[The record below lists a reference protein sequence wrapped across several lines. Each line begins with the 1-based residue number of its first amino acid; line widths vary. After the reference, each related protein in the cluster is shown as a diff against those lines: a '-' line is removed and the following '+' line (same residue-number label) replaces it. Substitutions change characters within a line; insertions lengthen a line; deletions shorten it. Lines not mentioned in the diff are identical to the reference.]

1 VLTICLV
8 SFQYFVL
15 TSHLLE
21 VYPEKV
27 AHLNRDAFSRI
38 VGSLEFGLLNQAC
51 TFCRDTFTLF
61 CIFIVVYWL
70 LNVN

>member
-1 VLTICLV
+1 
-8 SFQYFVL
+8 
-15 TSHLLE
+15 LLE

-38 VGSLEFGLLNQAC
+38 LGSLEFGLRNQAC

-61 CIFIVVYWL
+61 YIFIVVYWL
-70 LNVN
+70 LNIS